1 MAHAKPKKGET
12 VMNNSYESGEVL
24 ELGPAHNSIRSMKV
38 QDPFFC
44 DDVLGCGW
52 RHVEND
58 IDESDE

>member
-1 MAHAKPKKGET
+1 MAHAKLKKGET